1 MKVRDLL
8 LVIGGWYFVKISDSD
23 YDRDDNTQ
31 DNIIDQFSVY
41 NAWDKNRSVFDKKVK
56 YSEISFD
63 EDYDIIL
70 TIYI

>member
-8 LVIGGWYFVKISDSD
+8 LVMGGWCFVKISDSD
-23 YDRDDNTQ
+23 YDKDDNTE
-31 DNIIDQFSVY
+31 DNIIDQFDVY
-41 NAWDKNRSVFDKKVK
+41 NIWDKNRPAFDKNVK

>member
-8 LVIGGWYFVKISDSD
+8 LVIGGWCFVKISDSD
-23 YDRDDNTQ
+23 YDEDDNTE

-41 NAWDKNRSVFDKKVK
+41 NIWDENRSIFDKNVK
-56 YSEISFD
+56 YSVISFD
-63 EDYDIIL
+63 EDFDIIL

>member
-8 LVIGGWYFVKISDSD
+8 LVIGGWVFVKISDSD
-23 YDRDDNTQ
+23 YDRGDDTE
-31 DNIIDQFSVY
+31 DNIIDQFSIY
-41 NAWDKNRSVFDKKVK
+41 NIWDKSRPVFDKTVK

-63 EDYDIIL
+63 EDFDTIL